1 MREYKVPRR
10 KKKKNQLG
18 KFIVNGFV
26 IMVAVACAGVA
37 ALKLYTMM
45 LPPIKNLESYKPNVV
60 TQIYAED
67 GEIIKTFTA
76 YTSEKATIKEI
87 PDALKKAIIATED
100 KNFYSHEGYDLVG
113 LARSVVVNLQSGR
126 FVQGA
131 STITQQLARL
141 LFLNNEKT
149 YNRKIKEFILASRI
163 EKSVSKDKILEMYL
177 NSVYLGSGSYGVAG
191 AAKVY
196 FNKPLN
202 ELTLSECALIAG
214 LPQAPSVYSPF
225 NNLNKAIN
233 RRNQVLN
240 RMYKMHYI
248 TKAQMKQ
255 AKEEKVT
262 LNPLPSVYVYNKAPY
277 FVDYVMKELQKMGFS
292 ETEIIHGGYKIYTTL
307 DSKAQT
313 AANLAMVNNLKAWGM
328 TGVKNQ
334 AAVFSFSPTT
344 GEIITYAGGK
354 NYKETQYDRIAQS
367 VRPPGSAFKPIV
379 YAAAVEKGWGP
390 NDILDDK
397 PVTVGKWSPRNYGS
411 KYRGQIPLYA
421 GLMVSSNVMAVR
433 LIQDVGVRSVI
444 TLARALG
451 ISTPMEYDSTI
462 ALGSNGV
469 KLYDLTVAY
478 GAFANGGFRVTPYA
492 IKRVETNR
500 GKVVYQAQKTKAV
513 KAISYETAATMTAMM
528 KTVVTG
534 GTGRAANIGVPV
546 GAKTGTTD
554 DYRDAWFVGFTPDI
568 VTGVWVGN
576 DDNSVMRGMTGGTVP
591 ALIWRDVMKVATAR
605 FGNSDFVYPEVEI
618 DYITLPK
625 SMTVEEMKELEER
638 ESKIFRNGI
647 LDVDMDMDLKLD
659 FPKNLHMRFF
669 NRDEMIKEGTID
681 VEQSTKTPAKTLDTA
696 KPVSSSI
703 QSIEPINQKL
713 APIGNNSII
722 QSQNV
727 EDVKVEQNIDVSV
740 PTNSQSAPTGA
751 PLPGQI

>member
-10 KKKKNQLG
+10 KKKKNQFV
-18 KFIVNGFV
+18 KFIVNSFV
-26 IMVAVACAGVA
+26 IMIAIGCASVV

-60 TQIYAED
+60 TQIYADD

-76 YTSEKATIKEI
+76 YTSQKATIKQI
-87 PDALKKAIIATED
+87 PEAMKKAIIATED
-100 KNFYSHEGYDLVG
+100 KNFYSHEGYDLTG
-113 LARSVVVNLQSGR
+113 LARSVIVNLQSGR

-177 NSVYLGSGSYGVAG
+177 NSVYLGSGAYGVAG

-196 FNKPLN
+196 FNKALN

-225 NNLNKAIN
+225 NNLDKAIK

-248 TKAQMKQ
+248 TKAQFNQ

-262 LNPLPSVYVYNKAPY
+262 LNPLPSIYVYNKAPY

-307 DSKAQT
+307 DSKAQD
-313 AANLAMVNNLKAWGM
+313 AANLAMINNLKAWGM

-367 VRPPGSAFKPIV
+367 IRPPGSAFKPIV
-379 YAAAVEKGWGP
+379 YAAAIEKGWGP

-411 KYRGQIPLYA
+411 KYRGPIPLYA

-444 TLARALG
+444 TLSRALG
-451 ISTPMEYDSTI
+451 ISTPLEYDSTI

-478 GAFANGGFRVTPYA
+478 GAFANGGFRVSPYA

-500 GKVVYQAQKTKAV
+500 GKVIYQAQKTKAV
-513 KAISYETAATMTAMM
+513 KAVSYETAATMTAMM

-546 GAKTGTTD
+546 AAKTGTTD

-591 ALIWRDVMKVATAR
+591 ALIWRDVMKVATSK

-618 DYITLPK
+618 NYITLPK
-625 SMTVEEMKELEER
+625 SMTVEEMKELEDR
-638 ESKIFRNGI
+638 ESKTIKDSI
-647 LDVDMDMDLKLD
+647 LDVDFDMDLKLE
-659 FPKNLHMRFF
+659 FPKNLHMKFF
-669 NRDEMIKEGTID
+669 NRDELSKDEILDDESNGAKSEKIVTPVLAPVAKSSIKPIENTLPTIQEEINSRETVQVEKNNER
-681 VEQSTKTPAKTLDTA
+681 VEQP
-696 KPVSSSI
+696 
-703 QSIEPINQKL
+703 
-713 APIGNNSII
+713 
-722 QSQNV
+722 QN
-727 EDVKVEQNIDVSV
+727 
-740 PTNSQSAPTGA
+740 A
-751 PLPGQI
+751 PLPGVSGR

>member
-1 MREYKVPRR
+1 MREYKVPRKR
-10 KKKKNQLG
+10 KKKSNQFM
-18 KFIVNGFV
+18 KFIVNSFV
-26 IMVAVACAGVA
+26 IMVAVGCASIT

-45 LPPIKNLESYKPNVV
+45 LPPIQNLESYKPNVV
-60 TQIYAED
+60 TQIYADD

-76 YTSEKATIKEI
+76 YTSEKATIKQI
-87 PDALKKAIIATED
+87 PDAMKKAIIATED
-100 KNFYSHEGYDLVG
+100 KNFYKHEGYDLTG
-113 LARSVVVNLQSGR
+113 LARSVIVNLQSGR

-149 YNRKIKEFILASRI
+149 YNRKIKEFILAARI

-196 FNKPLN
+196 FNKDLS

-225 NNLNKAIN
+225 NNLDKAIN

-248 TKAQMKQ
+248 TKAQLNQ
-255 AKEEKVT
+255 AKNEKIT
-262 LNPLPSVYVYNKAPY
+262 LNPLPSIYVYNKAPY

-307 DSKAQT
+307 NSKAQS
-313 AANLAMVNNLKAWGM
+313 AANIAMINNLKSWGM
-328 TGVKNQ
+328 TGAKNQ

-367 VRPPGSAFKPIV
+367 IRPPGSAFKPIV

-411 KYRGQIPLYA
+411 KYRGPIPLYA

-433 LIQDVGVRSVI
+433 LIQDVGIRSVI
-444 TLARALG
+444 TLSRALG
-451 ISTPMEYDSTI
+451 ISTQLEYDSTI

-500 GKVVYQAQKTKAV
+500 GKVVYQAQKPKAV
-513 KAISYETAATMTAMM
+513 KAVSYETAATMTAMM

-546 GAKTGTTD
+546 AAKTGTTD
-554 DYRDAWFVGFTPDI
+554 DYRDAWFVGYTPDI

-591 ALIWRDVMKVATAR
+591 ALIWRDVMKVATAP

-618 DYITLPK
+618 EFITLPK
-625 SMTVEEMKELEER
+625 SMTVEEMKEQEDR
-638 ESKIFRNGI
+638 ESKSIRDGI
-647 LDVDMDMDLKLD
+647 LDVDFDMDLKLD
-659 FPKNLHMRFF
+659 FPKNLHMKFF
-669 NRDEMIKEGTID
+669 NREDLSKEGGISGNESQQLPKQQENQP
-681 VEQSTKTPAKTLDTA
+681 VLAPVAQSN
-696 KPVSSSI
+696 I
-703 QSIEPINQKL
+703 QPIGNSL
-713 APIGNNSII
+713 APIGSSNQSKTIEDNS
-722 QSQNV
+722 S
-727 EDVKVEQNIDVSV
+727 NIDVEV
-740 PTNSQSAPTGA
+740 HATPQSA
-751 PLPGQI
+751 PLPGQY